1 MARLTV
7 ALGEYDTGWHD
18 VAGSLERARTIVSG
32 AARAGAELVVLPE
45 MTTTGFTMDTAHQAE
60 SRDGGSLTGLR
71 ALARDARVAIVGGV
85 PIREGNAC
93 YNMAFLI
100 DAEGKVVA
108 EYRKQRV
115 FRYAREGEHY
125 TSGEEACV
133 TSIGG
138 VRVALLICFDLRYP
152 ELFRSVARDVDAVLL
167 IANWPASRRAH
178 WDALIVA
185 RAIENQ
191 CYVVA
196 VNRTGTAD
204 GLEYDGGSVV
214 VGPWGERLAA
224 TAAAGTT
231 STLATATV
239 DSAEVARVRT
249 AFPVLDGAPV
259 SQACLGER
267 VAG

>member
-18 VAGSLERARTIVSG
+18 VAGSLARARTLVG
-32 AARAGAELVVLPE
+32 DAARAGAELVVLPE

-60 SRDGGSLTGLR
+60 SRDGASLAGLR
-71 ALARDARVAIVGGV
+71 AIAREAGVALVAGI
-85 PIREGNAC
+85 PIREDDAC

-100 DAEGKVVA
+100 DAHGEVVA

-125 TSGEEACV
+125 ASGDRACV
-133 TSIGG
+133 AEIGG

-152 ELFRSVARDVDAVLL
+152 ELFRAVARDVDAIIL

-178 WDALIVA
+178 WDALVTA

-191 CYVVA
+191 CYMVA
-196 VNRTGTAD
+196 VNRTGSAD

-214 VGPWGERLAA
+214 IGPWGDSIA
-224 TAAAGTT
+224 TADTGGVGV
-231 STLATATV
+231 ATIDT
-239 DSAEVARVRT
+239 DEVARIRES
-249 AFPVLDGAPV
+249 FPVL
-259 SQACLGER
+259 
-267 VAG
+267 AG

>member
-18 VAGSLERARTIVSG
+18 VKGSLARARMLVED

-60 SRDGGSLTGLR
+60 SREGASLTGLCT
-71 ALARDARVAIVGGV
+71 LARDAGVALVGGV
-85 PIREGNAC
+85 PVREGDAC

-100 DAEGKVVA
+100 DAQGDVVA

-115 FRYAREGEHY
+115 FRYAREGDHY
-125 TSGEEACV
+125 ASGDRACV
-133 TSIGG
+133 TGIGG

-152 ELFRSVARDVDAVLL
+152 ELFRAVARDVDAIII

-178 WDALIVA
+178 WDALLTA

-191 CYVVA
+191 CYVIA

-204 GLEYDGGSVV
+204 NLDYDGGSVV
-214 VGPWGERLAA
+214 LGPWGERLAA
-224 TAAAGTT
+224 SG
-231 STLATATV
+231 STGIATATI
-239 DSAEVARVRT
+239 DTDEVARIRES
-249 AFPVLDGAPV
+249 FPVLESA
-259 SQACLGER
+259 
-267 VAG
+267 

>member
-18 VAGSLERARTIVSG
+18 VAGSLERARTLVSD
-32 AARAGAELVVLPE
+32 AARAGAGLVVLPE
-45 MTTTGFTMDTAHQAE
+45 MTTTGFTMDTTHQAE
-60 SRDGGSLTGLR
+60 SRDGASLAGLR
-71 ALARDARVAIVGGV
+71 ALARDAHVAIVGGV
-85 PIREGNAC
+85 PIREENAC
-93 YNMAFLI
+93 FNMAFLI
-100 DAEGKVVA
+100 DAQGEIVA

-125 TSGEEACV
+125 TSGEQACV

-152 ELFRSVARDVDAVLL
+152 ELFRAVARDVDAIIL

-178 WDALIVA
+178 WDTLVTA

-191 CYVVA
+191 CYVIA

-214 VGPWGERLAA
+214 IGPWGERIAA
-224 TAAAGTT
+224 SGSHAV
-231 STLATATV
+231 ATATI
-239 DSAEVARVRT
+239 DTAEVARIRES
-249 AFPVLDGAPV
+249 FPVLG
-259 SQACLGER
+259 
-267 VAG
+267 

>member
-18 VAGSLERARTIVSG
+18 VPGSLARARKVVND

-60 SRDGGSLTGLR
+60 SRNGASLAGLR
-71 ALARDARVAIVGGV
+71 ALARDAHVALVGGV
-85 PIREGNAC
+85 PIREGGSC

-100 DAEGKVVA
+100 DAQGEVVA

-125 TSGEEACV
+125 VSGESACV
-133 TSIGG
+133 AELNG
-138 VRVALLICFDLRYP
+138 VRIALLICFDLRYP
-152 ELFRSVARDVDAVLL
+152 ELFRAVARDVDAIIL

-178 WDALIVA
+178 WDALLTA

-191 CYVVA
+191 CYMVA
-196 VNRTGTAD
+196 VNRTGAAD

-214 VGPWGERLAA
+214 IGPWGERVTIAD
-224 TAAAGTT
+224 TAGIAV
-231 STLATATV
+231 ATV
-239 DSAEVARVRT
+239 DTDEVARIRGS
-249 AFPVLDGAPV
+249 FPVLG
-259 SQACLGER
+259 
-267 VAG
+267 

>member
-18 VAGSLERARTIVSG
+18 VAGSLARARKVVDG

-60 SRDGGSLTGLR
+60 SRDGASLTGLR
-71 ALARDARVAIVGGV
+71 TLARDAGIAIVAGA
-85 PIREGNAC
+85 PIRDGESC

-100 DAEGKVVA
+100 DAQGEVVA

-125 TSGEEACV
+125 ASGASACV
-133 TSIGG
+133 AEFDG
-138 VRVALLICFDLRYP
+138 VRIALLICFDLRYP
-152 ELFRSVARDVDAVLL
+152 ELFRAVARDVDAIIL
-167 IANWPASRRAH
+167 IANWPAPRRAH
-178 WDALIVA
+178 WDALVTA

-191 CYVVA
+191 CYMVA
-196 VNRTGTAD
+196 VNRTGAAD

-214 VGPWGERLAA
+214 IGPWGERIAMA
-224 TAAAGTT
+224 ESNGV
-231 STLATATV
+231 ATATI
-239 DSAEVARVRT
+239 DTDEVARIRG
-249 AFPVLDGAPV
+249 AFPVLDPV
-259 SQACLGER
+259 
-267 VAG
+267 

>member
-18 VAGSLERARTIVSG
+18 VDGSLARARMLVDD
-32 AARAGAELVVLPE
+32 AARAGADLVVLPE
-45 MTTTGFTMDTAHQAE
+45 MCTTGFTMDTAQQAE
-60 SRDGGSLTGLR
+60 SREGRSVAGLR
-71 ALARDARVAIVGGV
+71 AIARDAGVALVAGV
-85 PIREGNAC
+85 PIRENGASGDAC

-100 DAEGKVVA
+100 DANGDVAA

-125 TSGEEACV
+125 ASGDRACI
-133 TSIGG
+133 TEING

-152 ELFRSVARDVDAVLL
+152 ELFRAVARDVDAVIL

-178 WDALIVA
+178 WDALLVA

-191 CYVVA
+191 CYMVA
-196 VNRTGTAD
+196 VNRTGLAD

-214 VGPWGERLAA
+214 IGPWGERV
-224 TAAAGTT
+224 TVAG
-231 STLATATV
+231 SGNIALATI
-239 DSAEVARVRT
+239 DSHEVAQVRKS
-249 AFPVLDGAPV
+249 FPVLEPA
-259 SQACLGER
+259 
-267 VAG
+267 